1 MQPIK
6 FVKINDNL
14 YDYDTMTL
22 VNILSHRKGIIYFF
36 IVEYEVN
43 REGPKIV
50 NKDLV
55 QVPEIDYDK
64 EIFLNYTIK

>member
-43 REGPKIV
+43 REGTKIV